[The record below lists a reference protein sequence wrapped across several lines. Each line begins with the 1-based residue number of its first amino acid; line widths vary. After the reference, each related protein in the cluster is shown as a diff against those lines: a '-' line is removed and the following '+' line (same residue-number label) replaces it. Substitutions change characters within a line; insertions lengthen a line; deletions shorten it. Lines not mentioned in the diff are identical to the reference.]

1 MTQLSDMLQLRVE
14 AQRREAFQVRT
25 YDPVAVSAA
34 GNHRPWWRRIGAA
47 LHAID
52 VAQVALLHA
61 EMATRYPVA
70 PVSRHD

>member
-1 MTQLSDMLQLRVE
+1 
-14 AQRREAFQVRT
+14 
-25 YDPVAVSAA
+25 
-34 GNHRPWWRRIGAA
+34 